1 MTDDMWCLVHFTHL
15 LPCGHYFILL
25 FPLNWPGALASEEG
39 TKLSTWVIKLYLLFN
54 IWIVQVEPDLSY
66 YEKHT
71 EKFLK
76 IHSILCQ
83 NILMTIIQDKNSG
96 TPWWFYDWKD
106 FFSIVIFGQ
115 EYFQNTNSIEYENIS
130 LNVILLSKK
139 IHIMFFDGKPG
150 LQTSNNENMNH
161 WVACFLLLKM
171 LFRVRDWRWKQ

>member
-106 FFSIVIFGQ
+106 FFFYSYLWPRIFS
-115 EYFQNTNSIEYENIS
+115 EYQLYRIWKYFFKCYIIKQKNTYYV
-130 LNVILLSKK
+130 LWWKAWA
-139 IHIMFFDGKPG
+139 P
-150 LQTSNNENMNH
+150 NE
-161 WVACFLLLKM
+161 
-171 LFRVRDWRWKQ
+171 